1 MESESQQPRQSKPN
15 QEQKLEENY
24 DYEFFTVNNEPNSL
38 VMLKKIDDLISL
50 FFTEVK
56 NLEEFILLNCSPQ
69 IEEKMNQA
77 NL

>member
-1 MESESQQPRQSKPN
+1 MEPESQQPRQSKPS
-15 QEQKLEENY
+15 QQQKHEEDY

-38 VMLKKIDDLISL
+38 VMLKKIDDLIPL
-50 FFTEVK
+50 FITKVK

>member
-1 MESESQQPRQSKPN
+1 MEPENKQSSHSKPN

-38 VMLKKIDDLISL
+38 VMLKKIDDLIPL
-50 FFTEVK
+50 FITEVK
-56 NLEEFILLNCSPQ
+56 NLEEFILLNCSPE

>member
-1 MESESQQPRQSKPN
+1 MEPENKQSSHSKLN

-38 VMLKKIDDLISL
+38 VMLKKIDDLIPL
-50 FFTEVK
+50 FITKVK